1 MGVITPFITS
11 TVPPR
16 RACYHVPI
24 KKHGSRDEIEVGLLS
39 IFEVLQGQSKVAG
52 RMPLGQRP
60 QNANVARE
68 NVQFNFKLVNDKSLV
83 SDILIEGS

>member
-24 KKHGSRDEIEVGLLS
+24 KKHGSRDQIEVGLLS
-39 IFEVLQGQSKVAG
+39 IFEVLQGLSKVAG
-52 RMPLGQRP
+52 RMPLGQP
-60 QNANVARE
+60 DNLHPTKTTKRE
-68 NVQFNFKLVNDKSLV
+68 CSNGKCAIQFP
-83 SDILIEGS
+83 IGE